1 MTLLT
6 ADSLSKKFADKV
18 ILDKISFS
26 INSGERIGLV
36 GKNGT
41 GKTTLFEILM
51 RNISPDAGSLNIAK
65 NCLIEYTEQENV
77 QSKELSLFEFV
88 AAARSDL
95 LKLKEKIEKLEH
107 LVSRNPEDKIK
118 LEKLGELH
126 NRFETGG
133 GFSLENHITAILD
146 GLGFE
151 PKRHQDQL
159 KKFSGGEK
167 NRAALAK
174 LLAGNGNLMLLDE
187 PTNHLDIETTIWL
200 EEFINK
206 SDKAFIIVSHDR
218 AFLQAT
224 VSKIWDLTL
233 GQLEFY
239 SGGFDKF
246 LAERIKRREIQQH
259 KFIHQKQE
267 IERLEE
273 YIRRNMA
280 GQKTKQAQSK
290 MKYLARIERIEAPK
304 ADRGGATISMATS
317 GRSFA
322 HVVSVDNVTLAYA
335 DNIIIEQAG
344 FDLFRGDKAALIGR
358 NGSGKTTI
366 LKALT
371 GELGVTA
378 GEVRIGNNVEI
389 AYFDQELEN
398 LNMELTVLESAWQL
412 EPQAEAGKIRSYLA
426 RFGFSGDESLSKV
439 SSLSGGEKT
448 KLSLALL
455 LYHPANFIIMD
466 EPTNHLDLE
475 SREALEKA
483 LLEYQGTFLIVS
495 HDRYFLNK
503 VANKILHI
511 DNGGLKAY
519 DGNYADFKQKTA
531 GSVPAVS
538 KKPAGS
544 KKAYLA
550 FKEKS
555 KRKSKHVKEIKSAKS
570 ELSELEK
577 ELIKIEAQIN
587 SEIPKT
593 DWEKLNEAS
602 ENKSTTE
609 KKILQLIARLEE
621 LEGTKLD

>member
-6 ADSLSKKFADKV
+6 ADGLSKKFADKV

-65 NCLIEYTEQENV
+65 YCLIEYTEQENAE
-77 QSKELSLFEFV
+77 SKELSLFEFV
-88 AAARSDL
+88 ASARSDL
-95 LKLKEKIEKLEH
+95 LRLKDEIEKLEH
-107 LVSRNPEDKIK
+107 LVSINPEDKVK
-118 LEKLGELH
+118 VEKLGELH
-126 NRFETGG
+126 NRFQTGG
-133 GFSLENHITAILD
+133 GFSLENQITAILD

-151 PKRHQDQL
+151 PERHHDL
-159 KKFSGGEK
+159 LRKFSGGEK

-174 LLAGNGNLMLLDE
+174 ILAGNGNLMLLDE

-206 SDKAFIIVSHDR
+206 SDKAYIIVAHDR

-246 LAERIKRREIQQH
+246 LTERIKRREIRQH
-259 KFIHQKQE
+259 KFIHQRQE
-267 IERLEE
+267 IERLED

-290 MKYLARIERIEAPK
+290 MKYLARIKRIDPPK
-304 ADRGGATISMATS
+304 HDSGGTAISMESS

-322 HVVSVDNVTLAYA
+322 HVVSVMGVALAYA
-335 DNIIIEQAG
+335 ENKVIEQAS
-344 FDLFRGDKAALIGR
+344 FDLFRGDKAAIIGR

-366 LKALT
+366 LKSLI
-371 GELGVTA
+371 GELGVSE
-378 GEVRIGNNVEI
+378 GEIRIGNNVET

-398 LNMELTVLESAWQL
+398 LNTELTVLENAWQL
-412 EPQAEAGKIRSYLA
+412 DPQAESGKIRSYLG
-426 RFGFSGDESLSKV
+426 RFGFTGDESLCKV

-475 SREALEKA
+475 SREVLEKA
-483 LLEYQGTFLIVS
+483 LLEYQGTCLIVS
-495 HDRYFLNK
+495 HDRYFLDK
-503 VANKILHI
+503 IANKILHI
-511 DNGGLKAY
+511 ENKCLRVY
-519 DGNYADFKQKTA
+519 DGNYSDFKQKTA
-531 GSVPAVS
+531 QTVKYVT
-538 KKPAGS
+538 KKSTSPKEAF
-544 KKAYLA
+544 LA

-555 KRKSKHVKEIKSAKS
+555 KRKSTHKKEIEAVKGKLAKH
-570 ELSELEK
+570 EK
-577 ELIKIEAQIN
+577 ELKAIEARID
-587 SEIPKT
+587 SKIPRT
-593 DWEKLNEAS
+593 NWEKLNEAS
-602 ENKSTTE
+602 ETKGVIE
-609 KKILQLIARLEE
+609 EKILELIAKLEE
-621 LEGTKLD
+621 LEGRELD

>member
-6 ADSLSKKFADKV
+6 ADGLSKKFADKI
-18 ILDKISFS
+18 ILDKVSFS
-26 INSGERIGLV
+26 INSGARIGLV

-77 QSKELSLFEFV
+77 ESKELSLFEFV

-95 LKLKEKIEKLEH
+95 LKLKDEIEKLEH
-107 LVSRNPEDKIK
+107 LVSTNPEDKLK
-118 LEKLGELH
+118 VEKLGELH
-126 NRFETGG
+126 NRFQTGG
-133 GFSLENHITAILD
+133 GFSLESQITAILD

-151 PKRHQDQL
+151 PERHHDLL

-174 LLAGNGNLMLLDE
+174 ILAGKGNLMLLDE

-233 GQLEFY
+233 GRLEFY

-246 LAERIKRREIQQH
+246 LVERIKRREIQQH
-259 KFIHQKQE
+259 KFIHQRQE
-267 IERLEE
+267 IERIEE

-290 MKYLARIERIEAPK
+290 MKYLARIKRIEAPK
-304 ADRGGATISMATS
+304 ADGGGATISMATS

-371 GELGVTA
+371 GELDVAA

-398 LNMELTVLESAWQL
+398 LNAELTVLESAWQL
-412 EPQAEAGKIRSYLA
+412 EPQAESGKIRSYLA

-483 LLEYQGTFLIVS
+483 LLEYQGTCLIVS
-495 HDRYFLNK
+495 HDRYFLDK

-511 DNGGLKAY
+511 DNKYLKAY
-519 DGNYADFKQKTA
+519 EGNYSDFKEKTA
-531 GSVPAVS
+531 GIIQYVS
-538 KKPAGS
+538 KKSAGS
-544 KKAYLA
+544 KEAYLA

-555 KRKSKHVKEIKSAKS
+555 KRKSKHEKGIKSAKS
-570 ELSELEK
+570 KLEELEK
-577 ELIKIEAQIN
+577 ELKKIEAQIN

-593 DWEKLNEAS
+593 DWENLNDAS
-602 ENKSTTE
+602 ETKGMIE
-609 KKILQLIARLEE
+609 EKILKLITKLEE
-621 LEGTKLD
+621 LERLELD

>member
-6 ADSLSKKFADKV
+6 ADSLSKKFADKI
-18 ILDKISFS
+18 ILDNISFS

-51 RNISPDAGSLNIAK
+51 RNISPDAGSINTAK
-65 NCLIEYTEQENV
+65 NCFIEYTEQENA

-88 AAARSDL
+88 ASARSDL
-95 LKLKEKIEKLEH
+95 LKLKDEIEKLEH
-107 LVSRNPEDKIK
+107 KVSINPEDKLK
-118 LEKLGELH
+118 VEKLGELH
-126 NRFETGG
+126 NMFQAGG
-133 GFSLENHITAILD
+133 GFSLESQITAILD

-151 PKRHQDQL
+151 PERHHDLL

-174 LLAGNGNLMLLDE
+174 ILAGNGNLMLLDE

-200 EEFINK
+200 EGFINK
-206 SDKAFIIVSHDR
+206 SDKAYIIVSHDR

-224 VSKIWDLTL
+224 VGKIWDLTL
-233 GQLEFY
+233 GRLEFY

-259 KFIHQKQE
+259 KFIHQRLE

-290 MKYLARIERIEAPK
+290 MKYLARIKRIESPK
-304 ADRGGATISMATS
+304 VDCGGATISMATS

-335 DNIIIEQAG
+335 DNTIIEQAG
-344 FDLFRGDKAALIGR
+344 FDLFRGDKAALIGK

-371 GELGVTA
+371 GELSAVD

-398 LNMELTVLESAWQL
+398 LNAELTVLESAWQL

-426 RFGFSGDESLSKV
+426 RFGFTGDESLSKV

-483 LLEYQGTFLIVS
+483 LLEYQGTCLIVS
-495 HDRYFLNK
+495 HDRYFLDK

-511 DNGGLKAY
+511 DNKCLKVY
-519 DGNYADFKQKTA
+519 DGNYSDFKQKTA
-531 GSVPAVS
+531 GVVQYVS
-538 KKPAGS
+538 KKSSGS
-544 KKAYLA
+544 KEAYLA

-555 KRKSKHVKEIKSAKS
+555 KRKSKHIKEIKSSKS
-570 ELSELEK
+570 KLAELER
-577 ELIKIEAQIN
+577 ELVTIEEQIS

-593 DWEKLNEAS
+593 NWEKLNEAI
-602 ENKSTTE
+602 ETKATIQE
-609 KKILQLIARLEE
+609 KILKLIARLEE
-621 LEGTKLD
+621 LEGMELD